1 MFLNILHEYE
11 TGELPSEIDPK
22 NNIFAILENRKT
34 GKKRFWYGANLVT
47 NDGDIYYAKR
57 GADAS
62 GDQPA
67 TNENFKQGKCIL
79 QNPTSTP
86 PLAKDDTWEEINT
99 GSTTTGNP
107 IAASIDA
114 LESGFPKANDLSADN
129 DGKNPDAVT
138 YKYYWDTTNNWTG
151 IFGGCIVDQVYGSLV
166 NASKLLTHW
175 AFAAAFAK
183 TDNDTLT
190 LYVNH
195 TMNGIPA

>member
-1 MFLNILHEYE
+1 MVLNILHEYE

-22 NNIFAILENRKT
+22 NNIFVILENRKS
-34 GKKRFWYGANLVT
+34 GKKRFWYGSNLVT
-47 NDGDIYYAKR
+47 NDGDIYYAKK
-57 GADAS
+57 GA
-62 GDQPA
+62 GETPA
-67 TNENFKQGKCIL
+67 TNENFIQGKCIL
-79 QNPTSTP
+79 QNPSSTP
-86 PLAKDDTWEEINT
+86 PITKADTWLQINT
-99 GSTTTGNP
+99 GSATTGNP

-114 LESGFPKANDLSADN
+114 LESGFPKANDLSSDN

-151 IFGGCIVDQVYGSLV
+151 IFGGCIVDAANYAALG
-166 NASKLLTHW
+166 AADKLLTHW

-195 TMNGIPA
+195 TMNGVTS